1 MKNNVGKK
9 IIRLIRFCKEYE
21 LYDIIKYNFKSIDEL
36 ECKLS
41 YYPIASYISIILR
54 IAPNEIFI
62 KKNILNS
69 IVENDWKQFVK
80 DLIEDEEKR
89 KKINEEFSKKIN
101 EEMIK
106 ALQSINNSYFAFPHS
121 YIPSYLQEDNYGDDS
136 YYGGLV
142 DYFNFLKNI

>member
-41 YYPIASYISIILR
+41 YYSVANYISIILR
-54 IAPNEIFI
+54 LAPNEILI
-62 KKNILNS
+62 RKNILNS

-89 KKINEEFSKKIN
+89 KKINEEI
-101 EEMIK
+101 IK
-106 ALQSINNSYFAFPHS
+106 ALQSINNSYFVFPHS
-121 YIPSYLQEDNYGDDS
+121 YVPSYLQADNYEGDSD
-136 YYGGLV
+136 YGGLV
-142 DYFNFLKNI
+142 DYFNFLNNV

>member
-21 LYDIIKYNFKSIDEL
+21 LYDIIKYNFKSIDDL
-36 ECKLS
+36 EHKLS
-41 YYPIASYISIILR
+41 FYSIANYISIILR
-54 IAPNEIFI
+54 IAPNEILI
-62 KKNILNS
+62 RKNIVNS
-69 IVENDWKQFVK
+69 IVENNWKQFVK

-89 KKINEEFSKKIN
+89 KKINEE
-101 EEMIK
+101 MLK

-121 YIPSYLQEDNYGDDS
+121 YVPSYLQEDNYGLDS
-136 YYGGLV
+136 DYGGII